1 MKIPKTSEI
10 CRDDT
15 KRRQAIRATEGKQ
28 DGLNGID
35 YIDVSEDQ
43 RTLTVFFLLKAP
55 EQELQPGNVRIDGGR
70 RVRNIKVLEV
80 TFCRNEDPERDDC
93 MKVKV
98 DKPGL
103 NVRTNTVYYAEQ

>member
-1 MKIPKTSEI
+1 MKTSEI
-10 CRDDT
+10 CQDDT

-28 DGLNGID
+28 GLNGID
-35 YIDVSEDQ
+35 YIDVSEYQ

-70 RVRNIKVLEV
+70 RIRNIKVLEV

-93 MKVKV
+93 MLVNV
-98 DKPGL
+98 DKPGDFSTYTL
-103 NVRTNTVYYAEQ
+103 CLVEAD